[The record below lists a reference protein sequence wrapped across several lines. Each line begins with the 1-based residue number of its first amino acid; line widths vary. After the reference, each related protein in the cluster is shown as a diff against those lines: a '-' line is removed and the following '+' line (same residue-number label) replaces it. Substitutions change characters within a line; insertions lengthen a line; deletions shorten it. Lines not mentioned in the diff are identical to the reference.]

1 MIFKAEVTAYNDM
14 THQEETDNLI
24 LCADAFVE
32 AVSFIDKYY
41 GNDLTGVNLE
51 SLSPDNFV
59 NIPDTE
65 TYDKIINDIAN
76 SAIW

>member
-41 GNDLTGVNLE
+41 GSDLTGVNLE

-59 NIPDTE
+59 SIPDTE
-65 TYDKIINDIAN
+65 TYDKIVNDIAN

>member
-1 MIFKAEVTAYNDM
+1 MIFKAKVASYNDI

-24 LCADAFVE
+24 LCAEAFIE
-32 AVSFIDKYY
+32 AISYVDKYY

-51 SLSPDNFV
+51 LLSPDNFV
-59 NIPDTE
+59 SIPDTE
-65 TYDKIINDIAN
+65 AYDKIVNDIAD